1 MILNRLK
8 YALTAVLTGSS
19 TALATKPDVYDY
31 VIIGSGPGG
40 GSLAARTA
48 AETPGHSW
56 QFFVNHYEDFD
67 AARRDPK
74 YTYIQTNG
82 SYYIGLDPP
91 EGARP

>member
-1 MILNRLK
+1 MSSNSDKPLLL
-8 YALTAVLTGSS
+8 LTVAR
-19 TALATKPDVYDY
+19 
-31 VIIGSGPGG
+31 
-40 GSLAARTA
+40 ARTA

-82 SYYIGLDPP
+82 SYYVGLDPP